1 MYLGNRM
8 RGMLIAAAA
17 FLATAAPTT
26 LRAQAPDAGAGAPDK
41 PVVVVSITN
50 IDRLIQDVNYVSGAV
65 GQAQTGGI
73 FAMMAGNFTN
83 GLDRTR
89 PLGVAVTMV
98 DGAPAPIVFL
108 PTTDIKRFLKSLE
121 AQLGPADELDD
132 GTLAVAVQNNIL
144 YIRQQGDWAYGA
156 QSQELLKGLPANP
169 LTWLDGMGEKY
180 DIGVR
185 LNVQSFTPEQRQM
198 FIDQLRQGFEQAL
211 AQQPPEQAEQV
222 RRMGGSS
229 LEQLELMINDTDVLQ
244 FGFAIE
250 PQQRRLRFEMVGT
263 AAAGTDLAK
272 MYDAQQA
279 IPSKFAS
286 VIRPDA
292 AVYIHSASSIGTEG
306 IEQAK
311 TSLEQVSASLGV
323 MLEDAENL
331 SPADREELEA
341 FLQRLIDIGVETI
354 EEGKSDAGF
363 LVTLDNQQFNAVGGF
378 FVSDGGKITQ
388 LVKDLAAKLENEPN
402 APKFTFDASTHKGV
416 SFHYVDIAIPEDEDE
431 TRQIFGEQLRIVLGT
446 GPDAAYVALG
456 QQGESMLKSLID
468 QAGGDAPASDRPLG
482 QGKIALLPILQF
494 AHAIEPQDGLAAAI
508 DALSR
513 AGDTDNIDFVS
524 QSIEHGVTMEINIG
538 EGILRAIGAVIQ
550 AQQQQAQ
557 F

>member
-1 MYLGNRM
+1 MYLGNCM
-8 RGMLIAAAA
+8 RGMLITAAAL
-17 FLATAAPTT
+17 FATVAPST
-26 LRAQAPDAGAGAPDK
+26 LRAQAPAAGAGAQDK
-41 PVVVVSITN
+41 PVVVLSITN

-89 PLGVAVTMV
+89 PLGVAVKMV

-108 PTTDIKRFLKSLE
+108 PSTDIKRFLKSME

-144 YIRQQGDWAYGA
+144 YIRQQGTWAFGA
-156 QSQELLKGLPANP
+156 QSQELLKGLPADP
-169 LTWLDGMGEKY
+169 LAWLDGMGEKY

-229 LEQLELMINDTDVLQ
+229 LEQLEVIINDTDVLQ

-250 PQQRRLRFEMVGT
+250 PQQRRLRIEMVGT
-263 AAAGTDLAK
+263 AAAGTNLAK
-272 MYDAQQA
+272 MYDAQQP

-292 AVYIHSASSIGTEG
+292 AVYVHGASSIGTEG

-311 TSLEQVSASLGV
+311 TSLEQVSASLG
-323 MLEDAENL
+323 MLLEDAEDL

-341 FLQRLIDIGVETI
+341 FFQRLIDIGVETI

-363 LVTLDNQQFNAVGGF
+363 MVMLDNEQLNAAGGF
-378 FVSDGGKITQ
+378 FVSDGQKVAQ

-402 APKFTFDASTHKGV
+402 APKFTFDAAKHKDI
-416 SFHYVDIAIPEDEDE
+416 SFHHVDFAIPEDKDE
-431 TRQIFGEQLRIVLGT
+431 ARQIFGEQLRIIVGT
-446 GPDAAYVALG
+446 GPDAAYAALG
-456 QQGESMLKSLID
+456 QQAEPMLKSLID
-468 QAGGDAPASDRPLG
+468 QAGSDAAASDRPLG
-482 QGKIALLPILQF
+482 QGRISLLPILQF
-494 AHAIEPQDGLAAAI
+494 AHAIEPQDGLAAAV

-513 AGDTDNIDFVS
+513 AGDTGQVTFLS
-524 QSIEHGVTMEINIG
+524 QSIEHGATVEIIIG

-550 AQQQQAQ
+550 TQQQQPQ